1 MQMIEIITTI
11 HQRVRKEIRT
21 SLCNCVSYTVVEY
34 MYSCFHNCSFL
45 PLVISKNIYEPG
57 N

>member
-1 MQMIEIITTI
+1 MQMIEGITTI
-11 HQRVRKEIRT
+11 RQRVRKDIRT

-45 PLVISKNIYEPG
+45 PFVISKNIYEHR